1 MEAWLV
7 PAILV
12 VLVVELFL
20 SGAWI
25 PFYFRNGLL
34 LFYRRVQV
42 AQAFTHLPSPEE
54 IEGSLKRGY
63 MPSLVVHRL
72 DSRTYAFR
80 EKLFELNLVG
90 YTPIM
95 HGLLSFNSERA
106 EVVVTGFANWSV
118 LALCFAAVFFFTEW
132 PDILFLWFPVVIVAS
147 IYLVQSR
154 RYAAVGDIAAKQCTS

>member
-1 MEAWLV
+1 MI

-12 VLVVELFL
+12 VLIVEIFL

-25 PFYFRNGLL
+25 PFYFRNGLP
-34 LFYRRVQV
+34 LFQRRVQM
-42 AQAFTHLPSPEE
+42 AQAFTRLPSPEE

-63 MPSLVVHRL
+63 MPSLVVHSL
-72 DSRTYAFR
+72 DSHTYAFR

-95 HGLLSFNSERA
+95 HGLLSFNPERA

-118 LALCFAAVFFFTEW
+118 LALCFTAAFVFVEW
-132 PDILFLWFPVVIVAS
+132 PDILFLWFPVAIVAS
-147 IYLVQSR
+147 IYVVQSR
-154 RYAAVGDIAAKQCTS
+154 RYAAVGDIAAKRCTS